1 MAKNKHTSL
10 SWDVFQSMGDPENAP
25 ELPAEDLKGDP
36 GEGIYASPVRVYVER
51 KGRKGKTVTLIKG
64 LFADE
69 TAIMELCK
77 KLKSG
82 CGVGGGVEE
91 GDIMIQGD
99 QRVKII
105 NKLKV
110 MGFSDVKNAGM

>member
-1 MAKNKHTSL
+1 MPKNNNSSL
-10 SWDVFQSMGDPENAP
+10 SWDAFQSLGNPENAP

-69 TAIMELCK
+69 DALIELCK
-77 KLKSG
+77 KLKSL

-91 GDIMIQGD
+91 DDIMMQGD

-110 MGFSDVKNAGM
+110 MGFSDIKNAGM

>member
-1 MAKNKHTSL
+1 MAKNKNSSL
-10 SWDVFQSMGDPENAP
+10 SWDVFQSLGNPENAP
-25 ELPAEDLKGDP
+25 ELPAEDLNDDP
-36 GEGIYASPVRVYVER
+36 GEGLYASPVRVYVER

-64 LFADE
+64 LYADE
-69 TAIMELCK
+69 GALIDLCQ
-77 KLKSG
+77 KLKSS

-99 QRVKII
+99 QRVKLI

>member
-1 MAKNKHTSL
+1 MTKIKHTSV
-10 SWDVFQSMGDPENAP
+10 SWDVFQSLGNPENAP
-25 ELPAEDLKGDP
+25 ELPAEDLNDEP
-36 GEGIYASPVRVYVER
+36 GEGIFASPVRVYVER

-69 TAIMELCK
+69 EAIMDLCK
-77 KLKSG
+77 KLKSS
-82 CGVGGGVEE
+82 CGVGGGVEDR
-91 GDIMIQGD
+91 DIMIQGD

>member
-1 MAKNKHTSL
+1 VAKNKHTSL
-10 SWDVFQSMGDPENAP
+10 SWDVFQSLGNPENAP
-25 ELPAEDLKGDP
+25 ELPAEDLNDDP
-36 GEGIYASPVRVYVER
+36 GEGIYGSPVRVYVER
-51 KGRKGKTVTLIKG
+51 KGRKGKTVTLVKG
-64 LFADE
+64 LVADAS
-69 TAIMELCK
+69 AISELCK

-110 MGFSDVKNAGM
+110 MGFTDIKNAGM